1 MRKIHR
7 LKGRTIELS
16 AALMIPVLLV
26 LSSLVFGQIYAVALP
41 TKDVFADPD
50 APDPLLLN
58 GSLIEGAPGDGV
70 LALSLYSCPQAASG
84 HRQSTRPPSNYY
96 ERTDHATSYGAI
108 GPCDDNLESG
118 KLENLLHGDG
128 SRVLARRIPYFGEE
142 SEAFLAE
149 HVKNNRILCNID
161 QRGLWRNRKRVEDIL
176 VDYLSVPRD
185 KQLWAAI
192 DCWLTMGASKEL
204 ALDGII
210 SFVDEDILSF
220 PFPDNVTREEEVYH
234 DKLYNGH
241 QNRLTVTWTKEDGS
255 YLQCNK

>member
-1 MRKIHR
+1 
-7 LKGRTIELS
+7 
-16 AALMIPVLLV
+16 MIPVLLV

-58 GSLIEGAPGDGV
+58 GSLIEGAPGGMRSHTHV
-70 LALSLYSCPQAASG
+70 SIGQTILRSWVVASG